1 MSNIKNAK
9 ETVNSTCT
17 ENNTNPC
24 IYAGSCTDNEL
35 IDFLE
40 TVAEE
45 LKRRNR
51 LPIRQQQLRRELENY
66 QYEVDRNN
74 EFLNSVVYRQDKNP
88 KQNP

>member
-9 ETVNSTCT
+9 ETINSTCT
-17 ENNTNPC
+17 
-24 IYAGSCTDNEL
+24 DDEL

-51 LPIRQQQLRRELENY
+51 LPIRQQQLRRELEDY

-74 EFLNSVVYRQDKNP
+74 ELLNSVVYRQDKNP